1 MFESKSKIKVIV
13 IGNDGIS
20 RKYWVDHDADFYDKK
35 YKIDQDAIYQ
45 SAEGRFTTK
54 MVPTIM
60 FRANNV
66 MPISY
71 KVKPSVPDP
80 DEMGMS
86 IARAAWAIA
95 ELMRK
100 KDDVFKML
108 MTALIVI
115 ACILAGAGAYMGYDN
130 GVKIKALQDR
140 VNQSLQQQTP
150 SSTLP
155 YINPLPISTPAL
167 VPTQTPAPAQTPP
180 PQIIVT

>member
-1 MFESKSKIKVIV
+1 MKMFESKSKIKVII

-20 RKYWVDHDADFYDKK
+20 RKYWVEHDADFYDRK

-45 SAEGRFTTK
+45 SAEGRFMSK

-66 MPISY
+66 VPISY
-71 KVKPSVPDP
+71 KVKPSIPDP

-86 IARAAWAIA
+86 ISRAAWAIA

-108 MTALIVI
+108 ITALLVI
-115 ACILAGAGAYMGYDN
+115 ACIIAGAGAFFGYDN
-130 GVKIKALQDR
+130 GLKLKAIQDKL
-140 VNQSLQQQTP
+140 NQTV
-150 SSTLP
+150 
-155 YINPLPISTPAL
+155 STPTAPVNPYAQPTTPVVQPTPIPMQLIPVVTPVPQL
-167 VPTQTPAPAQTPP
+167 V
-180 PQIIVT
+180 V